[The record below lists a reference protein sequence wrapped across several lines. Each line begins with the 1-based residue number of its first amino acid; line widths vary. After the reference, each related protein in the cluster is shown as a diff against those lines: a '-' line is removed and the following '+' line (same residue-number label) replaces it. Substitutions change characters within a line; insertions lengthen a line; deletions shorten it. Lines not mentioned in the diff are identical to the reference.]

1 MKESGDGIT
10 QTQNNLQMRFI
21 GTIILILTTIAAY
34 GQRTIIHAGR
44 LIDGVNNTTQT
55 EQSIIVEGNR
65 ITSIENG
72 YVKVEKSD
80 KLIDLKGKTV
90 MPGFI
95 DMHVHIEGESNPAN
109 YMKRFTD
116 NPPDIAFNSTV
127 YARKNLMA
135 GFTTVRDLGG
145 SGVNISLRNAINRG
159 IVIGPRILTSGKGVK
174 ITGGHGDP
182 TNGYRW
188 DLMGNP
194 GPDEGVVNGPWEAR
208 KAVRQRMKEGSDWI
222 KITAT
227 GGVLSVARDG
237 SGPSFTEEEI
247 KAIVE
252 TANDLGMQV
261 AAHAHGAEGMK
272 RAIRAGVKTIEHG
285 TYMND
290 EVFELM
296 KKHGTYYIP
305 TIIAGVSAAELGA
318 KPGYYPEV
326 VAKKARE
333 IGPIIQGTFAKAYKA
348 GVNIGFGTDA
358 AVYPHGKN
366 AREFELMVDGGMKPM
381 EAIQAATSTNAKIL
395 RMEDEIGSIK
405 SGAFADI
412 VAVDGDPLQDI
423 KILQDVTFVMKNGEV
438 YKFDSNAVE
447 SR

>member
-1 MKESGDGIT
+1 MK
-10 QTQNNLQMRFI
+10 NLLI
-21 GTIILILTTIAAY
+21 CLAILLVTGSTWA
-34 GQRTIIHAGR
+34 QRTIIHSGK
-44 LIDGVNNTTQT
+44 LIDGVSNQVQT
-55 EQSIIVEGNR
+55 EKSIVVENNIITGIEDGYIKPGNDD
-65 ITSIENG
+65 
-72 YVKVEKSD
+72 KVV
-80 KLIDLKGKTV
+80 DLKGKTV

-95 DMHVHIEGESNPAN
+95 DMHVHIEGESSRGN

-116 NPPDIAFNSTV
+116 NPPDVAFNSTV

-159 IVIGPRILTSGKGVK
+159 IVDGPRILTSGKGVK

-182 TNGYRW
+182 TNGFRW
-188 DLMGNP
+188 DMMGDP

-261 AAHAHGAEGMK
+261 AAHAHGVEGMQ

-285 TYMND
+285 TYMDD
-290 EVFELM
+290 ETFDLM
-296 KKHGTYYIP
+296 KKYGTYYIP
-305 TIIAGVSAAELGA
+305 TIIAGVSAAENGA

-326 VAKKARE
+326 VSQKARE
-333 IGPIIQGTFAKAYKA
+333 IGPLIQNTFSRAYKA

-358 AVYPHGKN
+358 AVYPHGLN
-366 AREFELMVDGGMKPM
+366 AREFELMVEGGMKPM
-381 EAIQAATSTNAKIL
+381 EAIQSATSVNASIL
-395 RMEDEIGSIK
+395 RMEEQIGSIK
-405 SGAFADI
+405 NGAFADI
-412 VAVDGDPLQDI
+412 VAVDGDPTKDI
-423 KILQDVTFVMKNGEV
+423 KLLQNVTFVMKDGKV
-438 YKFDSNAVE
+438 YKLDSNAIE
-447 SR
+447 RR

>member
-1 MKESGDGIT
+1 MKT
-10 QTQNNLQMRFI
+10 
-21 GTIILILTTIAAY
+21 ILTLCATIVVLSCF
-34 GQRTIIHAGR
+34 GQRTIIHSGK
-44 LIDGVNNTTQT
+44 LIDGLSGNIQT
-55 EQSIIVEGNR
+55 EKSIIVENNV
-65 ITSIENG
+65 ITAVENG
-72 YVKVEKSD
+72 YSKAGKNDNV
-80 KLIDLKGKTV
+80 IDLKGKTV

-95 DMHVHIEGESNPAN
+95 DMHVHIEGESSPTN

-145 SGVNISLRNAINRG
+145 TGVNIALRNAINRG
-159 IVIGPRILTSGKGVK
+159 IVVGPRILTSGKGVK

-188 DLMGNP
+188 DLMGDP
-194 GPDEGVVNGPWEAR
+194 GPDEGVVNSPWEAR

-247 KAIVE
+247 RAIVE

-285 TYMND
+285 TYMDD
-290 EVFELM
+290 ETFELM

-305 TIIAGVSAAELGA
+305 TIIAGVSAAENGA

-326 VAKKARE
+326 VARKARE
-333 IGPIIQGTFAKAYKA
+333 IGPIIQGTFARAYKA

-358 AVYPHGKN
+358 AVFPHGDN
-366 AREFELMVDGGMKPM
+366 AREFELMVNGGMKPM
-381 EAIQAATSTNAKIL
+381 EAIQAATSVNAKIL
-395 RMEDEIGSIK
+395 KMENQLGSIK
-405 SGAFADI
+405 SGAYADI
-412 VAVDGDPLQDI
+412 VAVDGDPTKDI
-423 KILQDVTFVMKNGEV
+423 TLLKNVTFVMKNGDV
-438 YKFDSNAVE
+438 YKFDSNALE

>member
-1 MKESGDGIT
+1 
-10 QTQNNLQMRFI
+10 MRIRLTI
-21 GTIILILTTIAAY
+21 GLLMLTLVCY
-34 GQRTIIHAGR
+34 SQKTIIHSGK
-44 LIDGVNNTTQT
+44 LIDGVSGNVQT
-55 EQSIIVEGNR
+55 EKSIVVENNK
-65 ITSIENG
+65 ILSIENG
-72 YVKVEKSD
+72 YIKAGKNDKV
-80 KLIDLKGKTV
+80 IDLKGKTV

-95 DMHVHIEGESNPAN
+95 DMHVHIEGESSPSN

-116 NPPDIAFNSTV
+116 NPADIAFNSTV
-127 YARKNLMA
+127 YAKKNLMA

-145 SGVNISLRNAINRG
+145 SGVNIALRNAINRG
-159 IVIGPRILTSGKGVK
+159 TVDGPRILTSGKGVK

-182 TNGYRW
+182 TNGYKW
-188 DLMGNP
+188 DLMGDP

-247 KAIVE
+247 RAIVE
-252 TANDLGMQV
+252 TASDLGMQV

-285 TYMND
+285 TYMD
-290 EVFELM
+290 EEIFELM

-333 IGPIIQGTFAKAYKA
+333 IGPIIQGTFANAYKA

-366 AREFELMVDGGMKPM
+366 AREFELMVNGGMKPM
-381 EAIQAATSTNAKIL
+381 EAIQAATSVNAKIL
-395 RMEDEIGSIK
+395 QMEDQIGSLK
-405 SGAFADI
+405 AGTYADI
-412 VAVDGDPLQDI
+412 VAVDGDPIQDI
-423 KILQDVTFVMKNGEV
+423 RQLQNVTFVMKNGEL
-438 YKFDSNAVE
+438 YKFDSNAIE
-447 SR
+447 AR